1 MKDIETRCRDKQEI
15 MEGLKQAVLDFEP
28 DEAVEMAKKA
38 IDNGIDPVEAIKKGV
53 GKALSIVGKKYEE
66 GELFIIHLAAA
77 GEAGSRAIN
86 EVLKPE
92 IEARGEKA
100 PSRGKIVIG
109 TVSGDIHEI
118 GKTIVSAM
126 LLANGFEVI
135 DLGKDV
141 PVDTFVDKVRDES
154 PHILG
159 LSALLSTT
167 IPVQRDVIEALKK
180 EGLRDRVKVM
190 VGGAPVTEEWAK
202 EIGADAYGTDAID
215 AVNKAKSLVGAN

>member
-28 DEAVEMAKKA
+28 DETVEMAKKA
-38 IDNGIDPVEAIKKGV
+38 IDNGIDPSEAIEKGV
-53 GKALSIVGKKYEE
+53 GKALSIVGKKYEQ

-77 GEAGSRAIN
+77 GEAGSRAVN

-92 IEARGEKA
+92 IERRGEKA

-141 PVDTFVDKVRDES
+141 PVDIFVEKVRDES

-215 AVNKAKSLVGAN
+215 AVNKAKSLIGAN